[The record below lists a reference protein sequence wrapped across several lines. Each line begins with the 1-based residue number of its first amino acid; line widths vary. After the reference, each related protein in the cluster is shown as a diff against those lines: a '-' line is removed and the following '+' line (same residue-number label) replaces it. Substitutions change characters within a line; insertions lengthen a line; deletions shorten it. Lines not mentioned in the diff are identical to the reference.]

1 VLFRTWFLL
10 PTQPLQLRGGG
21 EGAGRVDLVG
31 NTDLVATDP
40 VVSFRM
46 AFWFWMTAQPPKP
59 SCHAVATGQWT
70 PTAAATTPRGGRR
83 LATWRDHQC
92 HRPRGWSA
100 GWEEFFSEVDRIGY
114 YKRYC
119 DMLGVG
125 YGSNLDYYN

>member
-1 VLFRTWFLL
+1 
-10 PTQPLQLRGGG
+10 
-21 EGAGRVDLVG
+21 VDLVG
-31 NTDLVATDP
+31 NPDLVATDP
-40 VVSFRM
+40 VVSFRT

-83 LATWRDHQC
+83 LATWRDPQC